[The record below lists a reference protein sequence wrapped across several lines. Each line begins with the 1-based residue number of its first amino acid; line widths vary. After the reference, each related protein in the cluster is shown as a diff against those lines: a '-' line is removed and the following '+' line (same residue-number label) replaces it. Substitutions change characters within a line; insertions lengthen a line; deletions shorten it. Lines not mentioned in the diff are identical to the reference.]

1 MKWLIVLLGGL
12 VLVGTDYMLAQNFAY
27 QPDQNWRAPAAAAAR
42 QNPLFDKPDAAAG
55 GRKLFLRNC
64 AECHGRDGTGI
75 EKKHS
80 ADLQLPLVQEQSD
93 GALFWKITNGNTG
106 RGMPSWSK
114 LPELQRW
121 QIVLYVRTLTTAA
134 QSSAAK

>member
-1 MKWLIVLLGGL
+1 MKWLIGILGVVVLMASYL
-12 VLVGTDYMLAQNFAY
+12 LAQNFAY
-27 QPDQNWRAPAAAAAR
+27 QPDRNWRVPQAAAAQ
-42 QNPLFDKPDAAAG
+42 QNPLFDKPEAVAG

-93 GALFWKITNGNTG
+93 GVLFWKITNGNTG

-121 QIVLYVRTLTTAA
+121 QLVLYVRTLKSPR
-134 QSSAAK
+134 QSPGAN

>member
-1 MKWLIVLLGGL
+1 MKWLIGLLAAILLCAGYL
-12 VLVGTDYMLAQNFAY
+12 LAQNLAY
-27 QPDQNWRAPAAAAAR
+27 QPDHNWRAPAMAGIR
-42 QNPLFDKPDAAAG
+42 QNPLFDKPHAVAG
-55 GRKLFLRNC
+55 GRKLFLHNC
-64 AECHGRDGTGI
+64 AECHGRGGTGI

-80 ADLQLPLVQEQSD
+80 ADLHLPVVQEQSD

-121 QIVLYVRTLTTAA
+121 QLVLYIRTLKTAA
-134 QSSAAK
+134 QSPAAN